1 MYLSTI
7 YTPESK
13 SHLDSAVTSVLA
25 AMKTQDGLVPQCLYQ
40 LCYEQKSGADNT
52 VTGEGRI
59 HNFPVAPVSLTFED
73 DLLEPVHQV
82 WQKVMPEAAEDE
94 NIQYMIFA
102 DREGVGDDDDYE

>member
-1 MYLSTI
+1 
-7 YTPESK
+7 
-13 SHLDSAVTSVLA
+13 
-25 AMKTQDGLVPQCLYQ
+25 MKTQDGPVPQCLYQ
-40 LCYEQKSGADNT
+40 LYYEQKSGADNT

-73 DLLEPVHQV
+73 DMLEPVHQV

-102 DREGVGDDDDYE
+102 DREGVDDDDDYE